1 MDFRRTLP
9 EIRCQ
14 SGLSPV
20 PLPRLTL
27 AASYE
32 QK

>member
-20 PLPRLTL
+20 APRPTL
-27 AASYE
+27 AALYE
-32 QK
+32 Q